1 MKDAM
6 NKTIL
11 VVDDDLDARNILR
24 VFLTRE
30 GFDVLEAT
38 DGYDAVEKAL
48 QNHPDLVI
56 MDMAM
61 PVVDG
66 VNSIRTMR
74 QHDSLVG
81 VPILGLTA
89 FTDFYTPR
97 AMEAGCTDVL
107 HKPVDF
113 SRLRPA
119 VNRYLG

>member
-1 MKDAM
+1 M
-6 NKTIL
+6 NKKIL
-11 VVDDDLDARNILR
+11 VVDDDKESRAILR
-24 VFLTRE
+24 IFLTQE

-38 DGYDAVEKAL
+38 DGYEAVEKAL
-48 QNHPDLVI
+48 ENQPDLVI

-61 PVVDG
+61 PLVDG

-74 QHDSLVG
+74 QHDSLQE

-97 AMEAGCTDVL
+97 ALEAGCTDVL

-119 VNRYLG
+119 VSHYLS